1 MNLYELWVTF
11 STIVIKE
18 IRRFLRIW
26 VQTLIPPII
35 TMALYFV
42 IFGNLIGRRVG
53 EMGGFDYVAYIVPGL
68 IMMSVITNSYSNVV
82 SSFYSA
88 KFQHQIEEVLV
99 SPTPNFLILLGYIVG
114 GVARGLIVGFIVT
127 LVSLF
132 FTDLYIAHAGIMIT
146 VVILTSVLFALGGFL
161 NAIYAKNFDDI
172 SIIPNFVLTPLT
184 YLGGVFYSIDLLPEF
199 WRTVS
204 LVNPILYMVNAFRY
218 GVLGV
223 SDIDI
228 GVAFTVILVFI
239 TVFFLLGLFLLKN
252 STGLRN

>member
-1 MNLYELWVTF
+1 MSLYEIWISF

-88 KFQHQIEEVLV
+88 KFQNQIEEVLV
-99 SPTPNFLILLGYIVG
+99 SPTPNFLILSGYIVG
-114 GVARGLIVGFIVT
+114 GVTRGLIVGFIVT

-132 FTDLYIAHAGIMIT
+132 FTELHIAHVGIMLSI
-146 VVILTSVLFALGGFL
+146 VVLTSILFALAGFL
-161 NAIYAKNFDDI
+161 NAIYAKSFDDI

-199 WRTVS
+199 WQKVS
-204 LVNPILYMVNAFRY
+204 LMNPILYMVNAFRY
-218 GVLGV
+218 GLLGV
-223 SDIDI
+223 SDIEVI
-228 GVAFTVILVFI
+228 NAFAVILLFI
-239 TVFFLLGLFLLKN
+239 SAFFAWGLYSLKH
-252 STGLRN
+252 SKGLRS

>member
-1 MNLYELWVTF
+1 MSLYEIWISF

-88 KFQHQIEEVLV
+88 KFQNQIEEVLV
-99 SPTPNFLILLGYIVG
+99 SPTPNFLILSGYIVG
-114 GVARGLIVGFIVT
+114 GVTRGLIVGFIVT

-132 FTDLYIAHAGIMIT
+132 FTELHIAHVGIMLSI
-146 VVILTSVLFALGGFL
+146 VVLTSILFALAGFL
-161 NAIYAKNFDDI
+161 NAIYAKSFDDI

-199 WRTVS
+199 WQKVS
-204 LVNPILYMVNAFRY
+204 LMNPILYMVNAFRY

-223 SDIDI
+223 SDIEVI
-228 GVAFTVILVFI
+228 NAFAVILLFI
-239 TVFFLLGLFLLKN
+239 SAFFAWGLYSLKH
-252 STGLRN
+252 SKGLRS